1 MPLKSF
7 LPKTSLIT
15 AIILPQRR
23 KPRNRCGVT
32 VSVNSVKG
40 EDVKND
46 MIDARFGIARLQGEQ
61 LIFAAEPTGFVRYC
75 MVVVAMSL
83 FGIAILPLVWLCAIV
98 AKDKYR
104 YWLTNRRVILSSG
117 FIGFKVRSIPLE
129 RISDVSLSRTFPEM
143 LAGVSSLV
151 VRDMTGE
158 TNEGKSL
165 LAITDSSEYQR
176 QILDEIRKVNS
187 QRTAV

>member
-1 MPLKSF
+1 
-7 LPKTSLIT
+7 
-15 AIILPQRR
+15 
-23 KPRNRCGVT
+23 
-32 VSVNSVKG
+32 
-40 EDVKND
+40 

-61 LIFAAEPTGFVRYC
+61 LIFAAEPTGFVRYYLVGVSLS
-75 MVVVAMSL
+75 VVGIL
-83 FGIAILPLVWLCAIV
+83 FLPIVWICASI

-117 FIGFKVRSIPLE
+117 FLGFKVRSIPLE

-158 TNEGKSL
+158 SLEGKSL
-165 LAITDSSEYQR
+165 LAINNSSEYQR
-176 QILDEIRKVNS
+176 QILEEVRKANS
-187 QRTAV
+187 ELATV

>member
-1 MPLKSF
+1 
-7 LPKTSLIT
+7 
-15 AIILPQRR
+15 
-23 KPRNRCGVT
+23 
-32 VSVNSVKG
+32 
-40 EDVKND
+40 VKND

-61 LIFAAEPTGFVRYC
+61 LIFAAEPTGFVRYNL
-75 MVVVAMSL
+75 VVMALSVV
-83 FGIAILPLVWLCAIV
+83 GILLLPIGWICANV

-129 RISDVSLSRTFPEM
+129 RISDVSLSRSFPEM

-158 TNEGKSL
+158 SDQGKSL

-187 QRTAV
+187 ELATV